1 MAGAAGFR
9 SSLRAR
15 LAAAPSAMK
24 AAIVGLPERL
34 RAFWPTLRQRLDSL
48 TVRVLAY
55 STIWALIG
63 LLILGVVISSLYT
76 AGAERN
82 MQDLLRTQLYSL
94 INSISVN
101 PTDKSLQGDPPLNDL
116 AFQQP
121 GSGWYWEAIP
131 LGDYKAEKRMSDNM
145 VGVDVPSV
153 SGAEVPFN
161 PRFERYYATT
171 DSAGNNVRVA
181 EAEISVEE
189 DTGDEVTD
197 LSQSDS
203 ADSVY
208 RSVRFRM
215 IGNHNTVE
223 QDVALFNR
231 SLYFALALFGAGS
244 LVLNA
249 LVILIGLRPLDG
261 VRRSLADIRDGR
273 AEKLDENLPLEIQ
286 PLAHEVNALIEGNR
300 RVMERARMQVG
311 NLAHSLKTPIAV
323 LLNDADQMQAP
334 HGDLVRSQAEIMRG
348 QVQSYLNRARIAA
361 QRDSILA
368 RTEAEPVLERLVR
381 VMRKLN
387 PDTTFDLS
395 VPRGLRL
402 AMEAQD
408 VEETIGN
415 LVENAARFAR
425 SRIAITAAP
434 ASKGVVGDDP
444 ARRGWASII
453 IDDDGPGLEPD
464 QIKEAM
470 KRGRRLDESKPG
482 TGLGLSIVSEIVAE
496 YKGVLQL
503 SRAPGGGLRA
513 ELVLPAIGREN

>member
-1 MAGAAGFR
+1 MDAEPT
-9 SSLRAR
+9 SETAR
-15 LAAAPSAMK
+15 RGVRTAWQELSGRCKAM
-24 AAIVGLPERL
+24 LPL
-34 RAFWPTLRQRLDSL
+34 LRQRLHSL

-63 LLILGVVISSLYT
+63 LLILGFVISNLYA

-82 MQDLLRTQLYSL
+82 MQDLLRTQLYSVV
-94 INSISVN
+94 NSISVN
-101 PTDKSLQGDPPLNDL
+101 PTDKSLQGDPPMNDL

-121 GSGWYWEAIP
+121 ASGWYWEAIP
-131 LGDYKAEKRMSDNM
+131 LGDYKADKRASDNM
-145 VGVDVPSV
+145 AGVEVPTV
-153 SGAEVPFN
+153 SGNVIPFN
-161 PRFERYYATT
+161 PRFERYYSTT
-171 DSAGNNVRVA
+171 DSAGNEVRVS
-181 EAEISVEE
+181 EAEINVEE

-197 LSQSDS
+197 LSQDGN

-208 RSVRFRM
+208 RSVRFRV
-215 IGNHNTVE
+215 IGNHDLVD

-231 SLYFALALFGAGS
+231 SLYVALALFGAGS

-249 LVILIGLRPLDG
+249 LVILIGLRPLDS
-261 VRRSLADIRDGR
+261 VRKSLADIRDGR
-273 AEKLDENLPLEIQ
+273 AERLDEDLPLEIQ
-286 PLAHEVNALIEGNR
+286 PLAQEVNALIESNR

-323 LLNDADQMQAP
+323 LLNDADQMQP
-334 HGDLVRSQAEIMRG
+334 QHRDLVRSQAETMRG

-387 PDTTFDLS
+387 PDIAFELS
-395 VPRGLRL
+395 VQPAGLRL
-402 AMEAQD
+402 AIEAQD

-415 LVENAARFAR
+415 LIENAARFAR
-425 SRIAITAAP
+425 KTITITAGPAP
-434 ASKGVVGDDP
+434 KGIVGDDP
-444 ARRGWASII
+444 ARRAWASVV

-482 TGLGLSIVSEIVAE
+482 TGLGLSIVSEIVSE
-496 YKGVLQL
+496 YKGLFQL
-503 SRAPGGGLRA
+503 SRAPSGGLRA

>member
-1 MAGAAGFR
+1 MAGLAGRFR
-9 SSLRAR
+9 AL
-15 LAAAPSAMK
+15 M
-24 AAIVGLPERL
+24 
-34 RAFWPTLRQRLDSL
+34 PTLRQRLHSL

-63 LLILGVVISSLYT
+63 LFILGFVISNLY
-76 AGAERN
+76 AQGAERN
-82 MQDLLRTQLYSL
+82 MQDLLRTQLYSVV
-94 INSISVN
+94 NSISVN
-101 PTDKSLQGDPPLNDL
+101 PADKTLQGDPPMNDL

-121 GSGWYWEAIP
+121 ASGWYWEALP
-131 LGDYKAEKRMSDNM
+131 LGDYKTEKRASENM
-145 VGVDVPSV
+145 AGTEVPTV
-153 SGAEVPFN
+153 SGAVVPFN

-171 DSAGNNVRVA
+171 DSAGNSVRVY
-181 EAEISVEE
+181 EAEINVEE
-189 DTGDEVTD
+189 DTGDELSD
-197 LSQSDS
+197 LTRDDS

-208 RSVRFRM
+208 RSVRFRI
-215 IGNHNTVE
+215 IGNHDVVE

-244 LVLNA
+244 LALNA
-249 LVILIGLRPLDG
+249 LVILIGLKPLDG
-261 VRRSLADIRDGR
+261 VRKSLTDIRDGR
-273 AEKLDENLPLEIQ
+273 AETLDEDLPLEIQ
-286 PLAHEVNALIEGNR
+286 PLAHEVNALIESNR

-323 LLNDADQMQAP
+323 LLNDADQMAAP
-334 HGDLVRSQAEIMRG
+334 HGDLVRAQAETMRG

-387 PDTTFDLS
+387 PDIVFDLS
-395 VPRGLRL
+395 VAPRGLRL

-415 LVENAARFAR
+415 LIENAARFAR
-425 SRIAITAAP
+425 SQISISATTAP
-434 ASKGVVGDDP
+434 KGIVGDDP
-444 ARRGWASII
+444 ARRAWATIT

-482 TGLGLSIVSEIVAE
+482 TGLGLSIVSEIVSE
-496 YKGVLQL
+496 YKGLFQM
-503 SRAPGGGLRA
+503 SRAPSGGLRA

>member
-1 MAGAAGFR
+1 MAG
-9 SSLRAR
+9 
-15 LAAAPSAMK
+15 
-24 AAIVGLPERL
+24 LPGRV
-34 RAFWPTLRQRLDSL
+34 RAFLPILRQRLDSL

-63 LLILGVVISSLYT
+63 LFILGFVISNLYA

-82 MQDLLRTQLYSL
+82 MQDLLRTQLYSVV
-94 INSISVN
+94 NSISVN
-101 PTDKSLQGDPPLNDL
+101 PADKSLQGDPPMNDL

-131 LGDYKAEKRMSDNM
+131 LGDYKAEKRASDNM
-145 VGVDVPSV
+145 AGIEVPSATSAV
-153 SGAEVPFN
+153 MPFN
-161 PRFERYYATT
+161 PRFERYYPAK
-171 DSAGNNVRVA
+171 DSAGNDVRVS

-189 DTGDEVTD
+189 DTGDEVSD
-197 LSQSDS
+197 LTSNDS

-215 IGNHNTVE
+215 IGNHDVVD

-261 VRRSLADIRDGR
+261 VRKSLMDIRDGR
-273 AEKLDENLPLEIQ
+273 AERLDEDLPLEIQ
-286 PLAHEVNALIEGNR
+286 PLAQEVNALIESNR

-334 HGDLVRSQAEIMRG
+334 HSDLVRSQAEIMRG

-387 PDTTFDLS
+387 PDTAFDLS
-395 VPRGLRL
+395 VKPRGLRL
-402 AMEAQD
+402 AIEAQD

-425 SRIAITAAP
+425 TKVAITAGP
-434 ASKGVVGDDP
+434 AAKGVVGDDP
-444 ARRGWASII
+444 ARRAWVSVV

-496 YKGVLQL
+496 YKGVLHL
-503 SRAPGGGLRA
+503 SRAPSGGLRA

>member
-1 MAGAAGFR
+1 MD
-9 SSLRAR
+9 
-15 LAAAPSAMK
+15 AAARIGATLSAFRTAMT
-24 AAIVGLPERL
+24 GLPARIRPFLPILRRRL
-34 RAFWPTLRQRLDSL
+34 HSL

-63 LLILGVVISSLYT
+63 LLILGVVISNLYA

-82 MQDLLRTQLYSL
+82 MQDLLRTQLYSVL
-94 INSISVN
+94 NSISVN
-101 PTDKSLQGDPPLNDL
+101 PTDKSLQGDPPMNDL

-131 LGDYKAEKRMSDNM
+131 LGDYKAEKRASDNM
-145 VGVDVPSV
+145 AGIEVPSV
-153 SGAEVPFN
+153 GGDVTPSN
-161 PRFERYYATT
+161 PRFERYYATR
-171 DSAGNNVRVA
+171 DSAGNDVRVS
-181 EAEISVEE
+181 EAEINVEE

-197 LSQSDS
+197 LASQDS

-215 IGNHNTVE
+215 IGNHDVVDK
-223 QDVALFNR
+223 DVALFNR

-249 LVILIGLRPLDG
+249 VVILIGLRPLDG
-261 VRRSLADIRDGR
+261 VRKSLADIRDGR
-273 AEKLDENLPLEIQ
+273 AESLDEDLPLEIQ
-286 PLAHEVNALIEGNR
+286 PLAQEVNALIDSNR

-334 HGDLVRSQAEIMRG
+334 HGDLVRSQAQTMRG

-387 PDTTFDLS
+387 PEITFDLS
-395 VPRGLRL
+395 VAPRGLRL

-425 SRIAITAAP
+425 KTIVITAAP

-444 ARRGWASII
+444 ARRAWVSII

-482 TGLGLSIVSEIVAE
+482 TGLGLSIASEIVGE
-496 YKGVLQL
+496 YKGVFRL
-503 SRAPGGGLRA
+503 SRAPSGGLRA
-513 ELVLPAIGREN
+513 ELVLPAIGRDA